1 MTIMGE
7 IMNACKFMFSI
18 IITPLLILNLPTLI
32 PNINASIAPVPD
44 QFIAE
49 IFPNSTLPLQL
60 SHTNTIIS
68 FNATDFS
75 NKIDINFDANYTI
88 FNPEN
93 TTSIPIILPF
103 SLAKNVND
111 FIFEVHVNNTQILF
125 DLLSVSPWNENITEI
140 DVHLAWFIERYPIIL
155 IRNNVTLLKN
165 STSVIRYHF
174 SGSMSNPLD
183 SRDLFYI
190 VHHLGTSQE
199 WIGNTTGRVELR
211 VYGKQPIYGR
221 SGFNWAPCQLV
232 DIIGGKSYICEWNN
246 TKSPWMDIGIRFY
259 REVSPF
265 EKIIEILMFNLLIFL
280 PIAGVIIIAVIIKKK
295 KKIER
300 VDSIPPF
307 PTHP

>member
-1 MTIMGE
+1 VIEKGDKMRARKYT
-7 IMNACKFMFSI
+7 FTI
-18 IITPLLILNLPTLI
+18 IITSFLILSFSFTTP
-32 PNINASIAPVPD
+32 PAAGSIAPVPD

-60 SHTNTIIS
+60 THTNTIIS
-68 FNATDFS
+68 FNATDFP

-111 FIFEVHVNNTQILF
+111 FMFEVHVNNTQILF
-125 DLLSVSPWNENITEI
+125 DLLSISPWNENITEI
-140 DVHLAWFIERYPIIL
+140 DVHLAWFVERYPIIL

-183 SRDLFYI
+183 SSNLFYI

-199 WIGNTTGRVELR
+199 WIGNSTGRVALR

-221 SGFNWAPCQLV
+221 MGVNWAPCQLV
-232 DIIGGKSYICEWNN
+232 DIIGGKSYMCEWNN
-246 TKSPWMDIGIRFY
+246 TKSPWMDIGVKFY
-259 REVSPF
+259 RDTSLF
-265 EKIIEILMFNLLIFL
+265 EEIWDLIVINLVLYFAIAFIIIFL
-280 PIAGVIIIAVIIKKK
+280 IIYHV
-295 KKIER
+295 
-300 VDSIPPF
+300 
-307 PTHP
+307 

>member
-1 MTIMGE
+1 MNIIGE
-7 IMNACKFMFSI
+7 IMKACKFIFSI
-18 IITPLLILNLPTLI
+18 IITSLLILNLPTLI

-60 SHTNTIIS
+60 SHTNTTIS
-68 FNATDFS
+68 FNATDFPH
-75 NKIDINFDANYTI
+75 KIDINFDANYTI

-93 TTSIPIILPF
+93 TTTIPIILPF
-103 SLAKNVND
+103 SLATNISD
-111 FIFEVHVNNTQILF
+111 FMFKVHVNTTQIPF
-125 DLLSVSPWNENITEI
+125 DLLSISPWNENITEI
-140 DVHLAWFIERYPIIL
+140 DVHLAWFIERYPVIL

-183 SRDLFYI
+183 SSDLFYI

-199 WIGNTTGRVELR
+199 WIGNSTGRVALR

-221 SGFNWAPCQLV
+221 TGYNLAPCQLV

-246 TKSPWMDIGIRFY
+246 TISPWMDIDVIFY

-280 PIAGVIIIAVIIKKK
+280 PIAGVIIIAVIIRRKRKKK
-295 KKIER
+295 NL
-300 VDSIPPF
+300 
-307 PTHP
+307 

>member
-1 MTIMGE
+1 MGE
-7 IMNACKFMFSI
+7 VMKACKFMFSI
-18 IITPLLILNLPTLI
+18 IITSLLILNLPTLI
-32 PNINASIAPVPD
+32 PNINASIAPAPD

-93 TTSIPIILPF
+93 TTTIPIILPF
-103 SLAKNVND
+103 SLAKNVSD
-111 FIFEVHVNNTQILF
+111 FMFEVHVNNTQILF
-125 DLLSVSPWNENITEI
+125 DLLSISPWNENITEI
-140 DVHLAWFIERYPIIL
+140 DVHLAWFVERYPIIL

-174 SGSMSNPLD
+174 RGSMSNPLD
-183 SRDLFYI
+183 SSDLFYI
-190 VHHLGTSQE
+190 VYHLGTSQE
-199 WIGNTTGRVELR
+199 WIGNSTGRVALR

-221 SGFNWAPCQLV
+221 RGFNWAPCQLV

-246 TKSPWMDIGIRFY
+246 TISPWMDIGIKFY

-265 EKIIEILMFNLLIFL
+265 EKIIEMLMFNLLIFL
-280 PIAGVIIIAVIIKKK
+280 PIAVVIIIAVIIRRKRKK
-295 KKIER
+295 
-300 VDSIPPF
+300 
-307 PTHP
+307 